1 VHEYTDKTFLSMF
14 YVRNGAGPLSLLNLT
29 VERSVH
35 VRSRSHPHT
44 FPERLAE
51 QKARLEK
58 KASQLKPGPERDDL
72 LKKAQQIDTA
82 AEINEWLNSP
92 GRQASR

>member
-1 VHEYTDKTFLSMF
+1 MLS
-14 YVRNGAGPLSLLNLT
+14 
-29 VERSVH
+29 
-35 VRSRSHPHT
+35 SRSHPQI
-44 FPERLAE
+44 FEVRLAE

-82 AEINEWLNSP
+82 THINEWLNSP
-92 GRQASR
+92 GLQSPR

>member
-1 VHEYTDKTFLSMF
+1 ML
-14 YVRNGAGPLSLLNLT
+14 
-29 VERSVH
+29 
-35 VRSRSHPHT
+35 RSRSQPHT

-51 QKARLEK
+51 HKARLEK

-92 GRQASR
+92 GIQAPR

>member
-1 VHEYTDKTFLSMF
+1 ML
-14 YVRNGAGPLSLLNLT
+14 
-29 VERSVH
+29 
-35 VRSRSHPHT
+35 RSRSHPHT

-92 GRQASR
+92 GLQAPR